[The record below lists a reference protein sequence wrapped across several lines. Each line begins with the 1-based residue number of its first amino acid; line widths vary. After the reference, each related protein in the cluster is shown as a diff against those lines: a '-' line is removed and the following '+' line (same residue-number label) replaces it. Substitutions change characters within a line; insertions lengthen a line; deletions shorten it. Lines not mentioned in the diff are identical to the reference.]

1 MSEAM
6 RAAAIERAAEG
17 EGDMPES
24 LTAPE
29 QMLFLSLRL
38 LSRLE
43 NWKIIPEERAGRE
56 KTKIKNQFRLNEF
69 NCRMWEESA
78 QRNVRIEKAMREVRG
93 DPRLMREPKVVALI
107 STIDGIRR
115 EATA

>member
-17 EGDMPES
+17 EGDMPER

-29 QMLFLSLRL
+29 QLLFLSLRL

-56 KTKIKNQFRLNEF
+56 KTKIKINSDSMNLTAG
-69 NCRMWEESA
+69 C
-78 QRNVRIEKAMREVRG
+78 G
-93 DPRLMREPKVVALI
+93 
-107 STIDGIRR
+107 RR
-115 EATA
+115 ARSET